1 MIKLVAIDLDGTLLN
16 EQKLIS
22 DENKQALAQAKQ
34 QGVKIVLCTGRPLAA
49 MAHYLQEL
57 GLVDEGDYSIT
68 FNGGLVQKKRYWW
81 EIMEKKVMEVSD
93 IQRLYKLAQ
102 QLDLPLD
109 VLSDNVVLQLP
120 ECPKKAIL
128 DNVLNKLLQFQ
139 PADISDITD
148 EFVLNK
154 AVIAYDQEEFRSS
167 KSKEIPAEFH
177 EMYEIIKT
185 RSMLLNLCQKVSQ
198 KLMVFLY
205 WQKILV

>member
-68 FNGGLVQKKRYWW
+68 FNGGLVQKNDTG

-109 VLSDNVVLQLP
+109 VLSDNVVYS
-120 ECPKKAIL
+120 C
-128 DNVLNKLLQFQ
+128 
-139 PADISDITD
+139 
-148 EFVLNK
+148 
-154 AVIAYDQEEFRSS
+154 
-167 KSKEIPAEFH
+167 
-177 EMYEIIKT
+177 
-185 RSMLLNLCQKVSQ
+185 
-198 KLMVFLY
+198 
-205 WQKILV
+205 LVPQGSNPCTMC